1 MTSHRSEDWRERYR
15 AGDALKL
22 LAMTH
27 TLPESALIFD
37 LDGTVADT
45 MDSHRAS
52 WVAFGAHHGLSADHP
67 EILASSKG
75 RTTPESMRVLFG
87 EDLSEQAMRA
97 HLDHKQGLFWEVAQT
112 QLKPIAGFLEF
123 AEWVA
128 QTERPRALGTAGE
141 SHNVARILDALGLQD
156 FFQARVT
163 GDMGLRGKPNPDIFL
178 HAAQLMGVQPKDCIV
193 FEDAIAGVAAAGRAG
208 MRCIAICSDHPP
220 EELQGEHV
228 IAHITDY
235 RQLLEMLG

>member
-1 MTSHRSEDWRERYR
+1 MTFSLH
-15 AGDALKL
+15 
-22 LAMTH
+22 
-27 TLPESALIFD
+27 ESALIFD

-45 MDSHRAS
+45 MDLHRAS
-52 WVAFGAHHGLSADHP
+52 WTAFGALHGFASDHP
-67 EILASSKG
+67 EVLASSRG

-87 EDLSEQAMRA
+87 EHLSEADMRA

-112 QLKPIAGFLEF
+112 QLKPIAGFSEF
-123 AEWVA
+123 AEWVSA
-128 QTERPRALGTAGE
+128 VERPRALGTAGE
-141 SHNVARILDALGLQD
+141 SHNAGRILNSLGLQD

-178 HAAQLMGVQPKDCIV
+178 HAAELLGVRPEQCVV

-208 MRCIAICSDHPP
+208 MRCIAVCSDHAPH
-220 EELQGEHV
+220 ELQGDHV

-235 RQLLEMLG
+235 RQLLEMLA

>member
-1 MTSHRSEDWRERYR
+1 MTLS
-15 AGDALKL
+15 
-22 LAMTH
+22 
-27 TLPESALIFD
+27 LPESALIFD

-45 MDSHRAS
+45 MALHRAS
-52 WVAFGAHHGLSADHP
+52 WVAFGTHHGFAADHP

-87 EDLSEQAMRA
+87 EHLSEPEMRT

-112 QLKPIAGFLEF
+112 QLKPIAGFLDF
-123 AEWVA
+123 AQWVSA
-128 QTERPRALGTAGE
+128 SERPRALGTAGE
-141 SHNVARILDALGLQD
+141 SHNVGRILNALGLQD

-178 HAAQLMGVQPKDCIV
+178 HAAQLIGARPEECIV

-208 MRCIAICSDHPP
+208 MRCIAVCSDHAP

-235 RQLLEMLG
+235 RQLLELLG